1 MEKSM
6 YDNIGKREL
15 SDIFKKSKIF
25 IQSSNSS
32 AESDFIKACYNP
44 SNALA
49 GCTDY
54 VDHRGDKLQD
64 VKKMISEEI
73 KTRLCQR
80 GSYYNNASIPFDSV
94 RVVLKYG
101 GWSAYPH
108 WSDGS
113 MDFFSFKYKK

>member
-1 MEKSM
+1 MKKSM
-6 YDNIGKREL
+6 YDNIGSREL
-15 SDIFKKSKIF
+15 SDIVKKSKIF
-25 IQSSNSS
+25 IQSSNIS
-32 AESDFIKACYNP
+32 AESDFIRACYSP
-44 SNALA
+44 SNSLA
-49 GCTDY
+49 GRTDY
-54 VDHRGDKLQD
+54 IDHRGDNLSD

-80 GSYYNNASIPFDSV
+80 GSYYNNDLVPFDSI